1 MGRIAARILAGLLA
15 VASAAPI
22 VIALVLAFFNV
33 AVSAQQPDPIVP
45 DGDPCCGHPD
55 TWGEVALG
63 FVSAAIFLLGAGAV
77 TYLAVQLGRYAVS
90 GRAATNRQ
98 WRRAV
103 ASVAYIGFVLA
114 LIVIESE
121 SS

>member
-1 MGRIAARILAGLLA
+1 MGRIAARVLAGVLA

-22 VIALVLAFFNV
+22 VMALFLTLLSV
-33 AVSAQQPDPIVP
+33 AVSAQHPDPTVP

-55 TWGEVALG
+55 TWGDVALG
-63 FVSAAIFLLGAGAV
+63 FVSAAMFLLGAGAV
-77 TYLAVQLGRYAVS
+77 AYLAVQLGRYAVS

-98 WRRAV
+98 WRRA
-103 ASVAYIGFVLA
+103 ATAVAYIGIVLA
-114 LIVIESE
+114 LMAIEAE